1 MMKEYISA
9 KLEPVTAYSDKTG
22 KLHLS
27 REDAIE
33 ANFEAD
39 LRLAAYDHM
48 GCADSAKTFLLDLKA
63 FAEEHPDFLRILVG
77 DRSMT

>member
-1 MMKEYISA
+1 MSEYIA
-9 KLEPVTAYSDKTG
+9 AELEPVTAYPDQMG

-33 ANFEAD
+33 ANFVAD
-39 LRLAAYDHM
+39 LREAAYDHF
-48 GCADSAKTFLLDLKA
+48 GCSNRATVFLLGLEG
-63 FAEEHPDFLRILVG
+63 FAKEHPDFLRILVG